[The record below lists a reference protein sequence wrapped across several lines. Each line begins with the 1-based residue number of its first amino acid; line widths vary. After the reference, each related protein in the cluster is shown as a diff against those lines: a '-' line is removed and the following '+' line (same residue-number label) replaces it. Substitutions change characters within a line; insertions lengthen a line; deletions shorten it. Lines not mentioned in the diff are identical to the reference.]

1 MDFEQPHT
9 IIGPR
14 YLNIRRSDEDSPAK
28 AEWVSLCWTN
38 PQAARRE
45 RRRQRIEA
53 AQKRVAE
60 IEARLRKAEG
70 KRKKWREV
78 AATVAALRRDLAVAQ
93 AELEAADMEEKNLGL
108 RD

>member
-1 MDFEQPHT
+1 MDFDQPYT
-9 IIGPR
+9 VIGPR

-28 AEWVSLCWTN
+28 AAWIELCWTN
-38 PQAARRE
+38 PQAAKRE

-53 AQKRVAE
+53 ARRRVAT

-78 AATVAALRRDLAVAQ
+78 AATVDELRRDLAVAQ
-93 AELEAADMEEKNLGL
+93 AAL
-108 RD
+108 RQAEQE

>member
-1 MDFEQPHT
+1 MDFEQPYT

-53 AQKRVAE
+53 ARRRVAT
-60 IEARLRKAEG
+60 IEDKLRKAEG

-78 AATVAALRRDLAVAQ
+78 AATVAALRRDLQ
-93 AELEAADMEEKNLGL
+93 AAREALEAAEQE
-108 RD
+108 